1 MLKEAFGYEKVLP
14 DKVSCYLCAH
24 RCLIKEGKR
33 GICGVRENRAGALY
47 SLVYGK
53 AIACH
58 IDPIEKKPLFHFL
71 PGSTSLSVATAG
83 CNFRCSFCQ
92 NWQIS
97 QTSKGSPE
105 IPGEEISPKELVR
118 AAKKNGCQSISYTY
132 TEPTIFFE
140 YAYDTSK
147 LAKAEGLFNNFVTN
161 GFMTKEALET
171 ISPYLDAANVD
182 LKSARNDFYKKLCG
196 ASLEPVLDSIR
207 LMKELSIWVE
217 VTTLIVPGQ
226 NDSEEELKEI
236 AGFIASCGQDIPW
249 HISRFHPDYKM
260 TNSHSTPISTIKKAR
275 EIGLAAGLRYV
286 YPGNIPGEEGESTF
300 CYRCGQKL
308 IARYGFAILEN
319 RLKEGGCSECGI
331 KIDGVGL

>member
-1 MLKEAFGYEKVLP
+1 MLKEALLYEKVLP

-24 RCLIKEGKR
+24 RCLIKEGNR
-33 GICGVRENRAGALY
+33 GICGARENQGGSLY
-47 SLVYGK
+47 SLIYGK

-97 QTSKGSPE
+97 QASKGSLK
-105 IPGEEISPKELVR
+105 IPGEEISPQELVK
-118 AAKKNGCQSISYTY
+118 AAKRNGCQSISYTY

-140 YAYDTSK
+140 YAYDTAK
-147 LAKAEGLFNNFVTN
+147 LARAEGLFNNFVTN
-161 GFMTKEALET
+161 GFMTKEALKT

-182 LKSARNDFYKKLCG
+182 LKSFREDFYKKLCG

-207 LMKELSIWVE
+207 LMKGLNIWIE
-217 VTTLIVPGQ
+217 VTTLLVPGQ
-226 NDSEEELKEI
+226 NDSEEELREI
-236 AGFIASCGQDIPW
+236 AKFIASCGKEIPW

-260 TNSHSTPISTIKKAR
+260 TDGYSTPIGTIKKAR
-275 EIGLAAGLRYV
+275 EIGLDAGLRYV

-300 CYRCGQKL
+300 CYQCGQRL
-308 IARYGFAILEN
+308 IARYGFSILEN
-319 RLKEGGCSECGI
+319 RVKEGRCPECAV